1 MKRTFLLGGRV
12 YWPCWSV
19 NTQSI
24 PSVTTTPGTPV
35 PLQVTFPR
43 IGLEGIWACKF
54 KPRPINK
61 KNCNKYIFIIS
72 WLVQTLFFDR
82 FQIFIK
88 ACFKSVPIV
97 VFLNVTKVE
106 GKEAVTVID
115 TSINSIRYFCGLSS
129 VSPSGTVTYIRSAC
143 KRYSELEFSPA
154 GGAGFRQRHP
164 A

>member
-1 MKRTFLLGGRV
+1 MSLGL
-12 YWPCWSV
+12 
-19 NTQSI
+19 
-24 PSVTTTPGTPV
+24 PGTPV

-72 WLVQTLFFDR
+72 WLVQTSFFDR

-97 VFLNVTKVE
+97 VFLNVAKVE
-106 GKEAVTVID
+106 GKEAVTITD
-115 TSINSIRYFCGLSS
+115 TSINSIRG
-129 VSPSGTVTYIRSAC
+129 R
-143 KRYSELEFSPA
+143 
-154 GGAGFRQRHP
+154 
-164 A
+164 

>member
-19 NTQSI
+19 NTQPI

-72 WLVQTLFFDR
+72 WLVQTSFFDR

-97 VFLNVTKVE
+97 VFLNVAKVE
-106 GKEAVTVID
+106 GKEAVTITD
-115 TSINSIRYFCGLSS
+115 TSINSIRNFCRLSS
-129 VSPSGTVTYIRSAC
+129 VSSSGTVTDIWSAC
-143 KRYSELEFSPA
+143 KRYISL
-154 GGAGFRQRHP
+154 
-164 A
+164 